1 MVSVTFTIDNEL
13 KEKLK
18 KFPWVNWSKLVAQ
31 EAIRRQQLEK
41 LKSKLASKEEQEF
54 IDWSVKL
61 GRKAKKETLRK
72 LLLELSPSEREELL
86 RLSKKVNHETSD
98 RQ

>member
-1 MVSVTFTIDNEL
+1 MVSVTFTIDDEL

-18 KFPWVNWSKLVAQ
+18 RFSWVNWSKLVAQ
-31 EAIRRQQLEK
+31 EAIKRQQLEK
-41 LKSKLASKEEQEF
+41 LRSKLGSKEEQEF

-72 LLLELSPSEREELL
+72 LFLELSPSEREELL
-86 RLSKKVNHETSD
+86 TLKKSPIF
-98 RQ
+98 RGG

>member
-1 MVSVTFTIDNEL
+1 MVSVTFTIDDEL

-18 KFPWVNWSKLVAQ
+18 RFSWVNWSKLVAQ
-31 EAIRRQQLEK
+31 EAIKRQQLEK
-41 LKSKLASKEEQEF
+41 LRSKLGSKEEQEF

-72 LLLELSPSEREELL
+72 LFLELSPYEREELL
-86 RLSKKVNHETSD
+86 TLKKSPIF
-98 RQ
+98 RGG

>member
-1 MVSVTFTIDNEL
+1 MVSVTFTIDDEL

-18 KFPWVNWSKLVAQ
+18 RFSWVNWPKLVAQ
-31 EAIRRQQLEK
+31 EAIKRQQLEK
-41 LKSKLASKEEQEF
+41 LRSKLGSKEEQEF

-72 LLLELSPSEREELL
+72 LFLELSPSEREELL
-86 RLSKKVNHETSD
+86 TLKKSPIF
-98 RQ
+98 RGG